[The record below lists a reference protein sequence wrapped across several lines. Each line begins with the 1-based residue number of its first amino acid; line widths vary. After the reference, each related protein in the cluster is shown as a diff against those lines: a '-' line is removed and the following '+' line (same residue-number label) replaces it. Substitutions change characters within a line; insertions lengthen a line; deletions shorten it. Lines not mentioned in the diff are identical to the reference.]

1 MKARGLV
8 VVSLCLLGLCA
19 ALRPPAPRVRMT
31 AASAPAAVAPNPA
44 SLVTGL
50 AFTGGWVDVFVW
62 QTYGCY
68 ANMMTGNLLRCLEC
82 LNALRWVDGA
92 FFTALIASYVGGF
105 GAFRVVDL
113 SRRRRRTLSSVAPAV
128 FALFAL
134 ADLGLRFSN
143 GSRWSILLLGVGSG
157 VVNAA
162 SADSTGAVTCMVT
175 GHLGRIAR
183 SLGDTVSGG
192 EA

>member
-1 MKARGLV
+1 MTAG
-8 VVSLCLLGLCA
+8 
-19 ALRPPAPRVRMT
+19 MT
-31 AASAPAAVAPNPA
+31 AASAPAAVVPNPA

-82 LNALRWVDGA
+82 LTALRW
-92 FFTALIASYVGGF
+92 ALIASYVGGF

-134 ADLGLRFSN
+134 ADLGLRLSN

-183 SLGDTVSGG
+183 SLGDAITPL
-192 EA
+192 